1 MNRSPVVSSRQ
12 RLYPYTRSTR
22 AGADPEATRS
32 VSNLLLVLHSLRMVS
47 SAAGGTL
54 LTILMISSALV
65 TGALVGLANTF
76 RNLPDVRVVQNY
88 IPSETSYV
96 YDMNG
101 QMLSSMH
108 DEANRKV
115 VSLDQIS
122 PHMKRA
128 VMAIEDSHFY
138 HHPGINPN
146 SVLRAFVANLT
157 QGSVV
162 EGGSTLTMQLVKNLF
177 LTPEQSLSRKAA
189 EAVLAVRIEQVL
201 SKNEILELYLNQVYW
216 GHNTYGVE
224 TAAQSYFGKTAK
236 DLTLAEAAMM
246 AGFIQ
251 APESYSPFDG
261 NYQLSPEGLE
271 VAKWRQAVVLDRMA
285 ELNWITPEEAEE
297 AKRFEISFGEITS
310 FSRSKVP
317 YVTEAVFQE
326 LTQHFRKE
334 EILKGGMR
342 IQTTIDY
349 EMQQLAEK
357 IVQTWYPRIRQQGV
371 TADQMALVAVDPRTH
386 FVKAMVGGV
395 NYSENQFNRA
405 TSALRQPGSAFKPF
419 VYYTA
424 LATGKYTPSSSI
436 QDSPVSYPDGRETYT
451 PQNYDRS
458 FMGSMTLQR
467 SLQLSRNV
475 PAIRLGQDVGLN
487 KVIEI
492 CRLIGITSEMYPVVS
507 LPLGAIGVTPLE
519 MAGAYATFA
528 SQGWYSETTFIAQVT
543 DSRGGILLDN
553 TPKPRLVLD
562 PKATAQLTQ
571 MLQAVVAGGTGRAA
585 QLDRPTAGKTGTTS
599 SERDVWFVGYVP
611 QLAVAIWVGNDDY
624 SPLGRWATGGGT
636 VAPIWKDF
644 MIRALKDQPA
654 QPFPQGQGNPRPAS
668 PTPQPSPAE
677 SSQ

>member
-1 MNRSPVVSSRQ
+1 MVQ
-12 RLYPYTRSTR
+12 
-22 AGADPEATRS
+22 
-32 VSNLLLVLHSLRMVS
+32 SLRMVS
-47 SAAGGTL
+47 SVAGGTL
-54 LTILMISSALV
+54 LTIMMLSSALA
-65 TGALVGLANTF
+65 TGALVGLANSF

-88 IPSETSYV
+88 IPSETSYI

-101 QMLSSMH
+101 QLLSSMH

-128 VMAIEDSHFY
+128 MMAIEDSHFY
-138 HHPGINPN
+138 QHPGINPN
-146 SVLRAFVANLT
+146 SIIRALVANLT

-189 EAVLAVRIEQVL
+189 EAVLSVRIEQVL

-224 TAAQSYFGKTAK
+224 TAAQSYFGKSAR

-246 AGFIQ
+246 AGFVQ
-251 APESYSPFDG
+251 APEVYSPFDG
-261 NYQLSPEGLE
+261 NYELSEEGLKI
-271 VAKWRQAVVLDRMA
+271 AKWRQGVVLDRMV
-285 ELNWITPEEAEE
+285 ELNWITPAEAEE
-297 AKRFEISFGEITS
+297 AKKVKLAFGEITS

-326 LTQHFRKE
+326 LSQDFRKE

-349 EMQQLAEK
+349 DMQRLAEK
-357 IVQTWYPRIRQQGV
+357 TVQTWYPRIRQQGV
-371 TADQMALVAVDPRTH
+371 QADQMALVAIDPRTH

-395 NYSENQFNRA
+395 DYNENQFNRA

-424 LATGKYTPSSSI
+424 LATGKYNPSSTI
-436 QDSPVSYPDGRETYT
+436 QDSPVSYPDGRERYV
-451 PQNYDRS
+451 PQNYDRG
-458 FMGSMTLQR
+458 FMGAMSLQTA
-467 SLQLSRNV
+467 LQLSRNV

-487 KVIEI
+487 KVIEH

-507 LPLGAIGVTPLE
+507 LPLGAIGITPLE

-528 SQGWYSETTFIAQVT
+528 SQGWYSETTLIAQVT
-543 DSRGGILLDN
+543 DSRGGILLDH
-553 TPKPRLVLD
+553 TPQPRLVLN

-571 MLQAVVAGGTGRAA
+571 MLQAVVTGGTGRAA

-611 QLAVAIWVGNDDY
+611 QLAVALWIGNDDF
-624 SPLGRWATGGGT
+624 SPLGRDATGGGT

-644 MIRALKDQPA
+644 MIRALKDQPV
-654 QPFPQGQGNPRPAS
+654 QQFPQP
-668 PTPQPSPAE
+668 
-677 SSQ
+677 

>member
-1 MNRSPVVSSRQ
+1 
-12 RLYPYTRSTR
+12 
-22 AGADPEATRS
+22 
-32 VSNLLLVLHSLRMVS
+32 MVS
-47 SAAGGTL
+47 SVAGGTL
-54 LTILMISSALV
+54 LTIMMLSSALA
-65 TGALVGLANTF
+65 TGALVGLANSF

-101 QMLSSMH
+101 QLLSSMH

-138 HHPGINPN
+138 QHPGINPN
-146 SVLRAFVANLT
+146 SIIRALVANLT

-189 EAVLAVRIEQVL
+189 EAVLSVRIEQVL

-224 TAAQSYFGKTAK
+224 TAAQSYFGKSAK

-246 AGFIQ
+246 AGFVQ
-251 APESYSPFDG
+251 APENYSPFDG
-261 NYQLSPEGLE
+261 NYELSEEGLRI
-271 VAKWRQAVVLDRMA
+271 AKWRQGVVLDRMV
-285 ELNWITPEEAEE
+285 ELNWITPEAAAE
-297 AKRFEISFGEITS
+297 AKNVKLTFGEITS

-317 YVTEAVFQE
+317 YVTEAVFEE
-326 LTQHFRKE
+326 LSQHFRKE

-349 EMQQLAEK
+349 DMQRLAEQT
-357 IVQTWYPRIRQQGV
+357 VQTWYPRIQQQGV
-371 TADQMALVAVDPRTH
+371 QADQMALVAIDPRTH

-395 NYSENQFNRA
+395 NYNENQFNRA

-424 LATGKYTPSSSI
+424 LSTGKYNPASTI
-436 QDSPVSYPDGRETYT
+436 QDSPVSYPDGRERYV

-458 FMGSMTLQR
+458 FMGAMSLQTA
-467 SLQLSRNV
+467 LQLSRNV

-487 KVIEI
+487 KVIEH
-492 CRLIGITSEMYPVVS
+492 CRLMGITSEMYPVVS
-507 LPLGAIGVTPLE
+507 LPLGAIGITPLE

-553 TPKPRLVLD
+553 TPQPRLVLN

-571 MLQAVVAGGTGRAA
+571 MLQAVVTGGTGRAA

-599 SERDVWFVGYVP
+599 SERDIWFVGYVP
-611 QLAVAIWVGNDDY
+611 QLAVAMWIGNDDF
-624 SPLGRWATGGGT
+624 SPLGRNATGGGT

-644 MIRALKDQPA
+644 MIRALKDQPV
-654 QPFPQGQGNPRPAS
+654 QQFPKP
-668 PTPQPSPAE
+668 
-677 SSQ
+677 

>member
-1 MNRSPVVSSRQ
+1 
-12 RLYPYTRSTR
+12 
-22 AGADPEATRS
+22 
-32 VSNLLLVLHSLRMVS
+32 MVS
-47 SAAGGTL
+47 SVAGGTL
-54 LTILMISSALV
+54 LTIMMLSSALA
-65 TGALVGLANTF
+65 TGALVGLANSF

-101 QMLSSMH
+101 QLLSSMH

-138 HHPGINPN
+138 QHPGINPN
-146 SVLRAFVANLT
+146 SIIRALVANLT

-189 EAVLAVRIEQVL
+189 EAVLSVRIEQVL

-224 TAAQSYFGKTAK
+224 TAAQSYFGKSAK

-246 AGFIQ
+246 AGFVQ
-251 APESYSPFDG
+251 APENYSPFDG
-261 NYQLSPEGLE
+261 NYELSEEGLRI
-271 VAKWRQAVVLDRMA
+271 AKWRQGVVLDRMV
-285 ELNWITPEEAEE
+285 ELNWITPEAAAE
-297 AKRFEISFGEITS
+297 AKNVKLTFGEITS

-317 YVTEAVFQE
+317 YVTEAVFEE
-326 LTQHFRKE
+326 LSQHFRKE

-349 EMQQLAEK
+349 DMQRLAEQT
-357 IVQTWYPRIRQQGV
+357 VQTWYPRIKQQGV
-371 TADQMALVAVDPRTH
+371 QADQMALVAIDPRTH

-395 NYSENQFNRA
+395 NYNENQFNRA

-424 LATGKYTPSSSI
+424 LSTGKYNPASTI
-436 QDSPVSYPDGRETYT
+436 QDSPVSYPDGRERYV

-458 FMGSMTLQR
+458 FMGAMSLQTA
-467 SLQLSRNV
+467 LQLSRNV

-487 KVIEI
+487 KVIEH
-492 CRLIGITSEMYPVVS
+492 CRLMGITSEMYPVVS
-507 LPLGAIGVTPLE
+507 LPLGAIGITPLE

-553 TPKPRLVLD
+553 TPQPRLVLN

-571 MLQAVVAGGTGRAA
+571 MLQAVVTGGTGRAA

-599 SERDVWFVGYVP
+599 SERDIWFVGYVP
-611 QLAVAIWVGNDDY
+611 QLAVAMWIGNDDF
-624 SPLGRWATGGGT
+624 SPLGRNATGGGT

-644 MIRALKDQPA
+644 MIRALKDQPV
-654 QPFPQGQGNPRPAS
+654 QQFPKP
-668 PTPQPSPAE
+668 
-677 SSQ
+677 

>member
-1 MNRSPVVSSRQ
+1 
-12 RLYPYTRSTR
+12 
-22 AGADPEATRS
+22 
-32 VSNLLLVLHSLRMVS
+32 MVS
-47 SAAGGTL
+47 SVAGGTL
-54 LTILMISSALV
+54 LTIMMLSSALA
-65 TGALVGLANTF
+65 TGALVGLANSF

-88 IPSETSYV
+88 IPSETSYI

-101 QMLSSMH
+101 QLLSSMH

-128 VMAIEDSHFY
+128 MMAIEDSHFY
-138 HHPGINPN
+138 QHPGINPN
-146 SVLRAFVANLT
+146 SIIRALVANLT

-189 EAVLAVRIEQVL
+189 EAVLSVRIEQVL

-224 TAAQSYFGKTAK
+224 TAAQSYFGKSAR

-246 AGFIQ
+246 AGFVQ
-251 APESYSPFDG
+251 APEVYSPFDG
-261 NYQLSPEGLE
+261 NYELSEEGLKI
-271 VAKWRQAVVLDRMA
+271 AKWRQGVVLDRMV
-285 ELNWITPEEAEE
+285 ELNWITPAEAEE
-297 AKRFEISFGEITS
+297 AKKVKLAFGEITS

-326 LTQHFRKE
+326 LSQDFRKE

-349 EMQQLAEK
+349 DMQRLAEK
-357 IVQTWYPRIRQQGV
+357 TVQTWYPRIRQQGV
-371 TADQMALVAVDPRTH
+371 QADQMALVAIDPRTH

-395 NYSENQFNRA
+395 DYNENQFNRA

-424 LATGKYTPSSSI
+424 LATGKYNPSSTI
-436 QDSPVSYPDGRETYT
+436 QDSPVSYPDGRERYV
-451 PQNYDRS
+451 PQNYDRG
-458 FMGSMTLQR
+458 FMGAMSLQTA
-467 SLQLSRNV
+467 LQLSRNV

-487 KVIEI
+487 KVIEH

-507 LPLGAIGVTPLE
+507 LPLGAIGITPLE

-528 SQGWYSETTFIAQVT
+528 SQGWYSETTLIAQVT
-543 DSRGGILLDN
+543 DSRGGILLDH
-553 TPKPRLVLD
+553 TPQPRLVLN

-571 MLQAVVAGGTGRAA
+571 MLQAVVTGGTGRAA

-611 QLAVAIWVGNDDY
+611 QLAVALWIGNDDF
-624 SPLGRWATGGGT
+624 SPLGRDATGGGT

-644 MIRALKDQPA
+644 MIRALKDQPV
-654 QPFPQGQGNPRPAS
+654 QQFPQP
-668 PTPQPSPAE
+668 
-677 SSQ
+677 

>member
-1 MNRSPVVSSRQ
+1 MSPSQTLYPHTRKDRSGAESPRSPSGFLRTVQ
-12 RLYPYTRSTR
+12 
-22 AGADPEATRS
+22 
-32 VSNLLLVLHSLRMVS
+32 SLRMVS
-47 SAAGGTL
+47 SVAGGTL
-54 LTILMISSALV
+54 LTIMMLSSALA
-65 TGALVGLANTF
+65 TGALVGLANSF

-101 QMLSSMH
+101 QLLSSMH

-138 HHPGINPN
+138 QHPGINPN
-146 SVLRAFVANLT
+146 SIIRALVANLT

-189 EAVLAVRIEQVL
+189 EAVLSVRIEQVL

-224 TAAQSYFGKTAK
+224 TAAQSYFGKSAK

-246 AGFIQ
+246 AGFVQ
-251 APESYSPFDG
+251 APENYSPFDG
-261 NYQLSPEGLE
+261 NYELSEEGLRI
-271 VAKWRQAVVLDRMA
+271 AKWRQGVVLDRMV
-285 ELNWITPEEAEE
+285 ELNWITPEAAAE
-297 AKRFEISFGEITS
+297 AKNVKLTFGEITS

-317 YVTEAVFQE
+317 YVTEAVFEE
-326 LTQHFRKE
+326 LSQNFRKE

-349 EMQQLAEK
+349 DMQRLAEQT
-357 IVQTWYPRIRQQGV
+357 VQTWYPRIQQQGV
-371 TADQMALVAVDPRTH
+371 QADQMALVAIDPRTH

-395 NYSENQFNRA
+395 NYNENQFNRA

-424 LATGKYTPSSSI
+424 LSTGKYNPASTI
-436 QDSPVSYPDGRETYT
+436 QDSPVSYPDGRERYV

-458 FMGSMTLQR
+458 FMGAMSLQTA
-467 SLQLSRNV
+467 LQLSRNV

-487 KVIEI
+487 KVIEH
-492 CRLIGITSEMYPVVS
+492 CRLMGITSEMYPVVS
-507 LPLGAIGVTPLE
+507 LPLGAIGITPLE

-553 TPKPRLVLD
+553 TPQPRLVLN

-571 MLQAVVAGGTGRAA
+571 MLQAVVTGGTGRAA

-599 SERDVWFVGYVP
+599 SERDIWFVGYVP
-611 QLAVAIWVGNDDY
+611 QLAVAMWIGNDDF
-624 SPLGRWATGGGT
+624 SPLGRNATGGGT

-644 MIRALKDQPA
+644 MIRALKDQPV
-654 QPFPQGQGNPRPAS
+654 QQFPKP
-668 PTPQPSPAE
+668 
-677 SSQ
+677 

>member
-1 MNRSPVVSSRQ
+1 MVQ
-12 RLYPYTRSTR
+12 
-22 AGADPEATRS
+22 
-32 VSNLLLVLHSLRMVS
+32 SLRMVS
-47 SAAGGTL
+47 SVAGGTL
-54 LTILMISSALV
+54 LTIMMLSSALA
-65 TGALVGLANTF
+65 TGALVGLANSF

-88 IPSETSYV
+88 IPSETSYI

-101 QMLSSMH
+101 QLLSSMH

-128 VMAIEDSHFY
+128 MMAIEDSHFY
-138 HHPGINPN
+138 QHPGINPN
-146 SVLRAFVANLT
+146 SIIRALVANLT

-189 EAVLAVRIEQVL
+189 EAVLSVRIEQVL

-224 TAAQSYFGKTAK
+224 TAAQSYFGKSAR

-246 AGFIQ
+246 AGFVQ
-251 APESYSPFDG
+251 APEVYSPFDG
-261 NYQLSPEGLE
+261 NYELSEEGLKI
-271 VAKWRQAVVLDRMA
+271 AKWRQGVVLDRMV
-285 ELNWITPEEAEE
+285 ELNWITPAEAEE
-297 AKRFEISFGEITS
+297 AKKVKLAFGEITS

-326 LTQHFRKE
+326 LSQDFRKE

-349 EMQQLAEK
+349 DMQRLAEK
-357 IVQTWYPRIRQQGV
+357 TVQTWYPRIRQQGV
-371 TADQMALVAVDPRTH
+371 QADQMALVAIDPRTH

-395 NYSENQFNRA
+395 DYNENQFNRA

-424 LATGKYTPSSSI
+424 LATGKYNPSSTI
-436 QDSPVSYPDGRETYT
+436 QDSPVSYPDGRERYV
-451 PQNYDRS
+451 PQNYDRG
-458 FMGSMTLQR
+458 FMGAMSLQTA
-467 SLQLSRNV
+467 LQLSRNI
-475 PAIRLGQDVGLN
+475 PAIRLGQEVGLN
-487 KVIEI
+487 KVIEH

-507 LPLGAIGVTPLE
+507 LPLGAIGITPLE

-528 SQGWYSETTFIAQVT
+528 SQGWYSETTLIAQVT
-543 DSRGGILLDN
+543 DSRGGILLDH
-553 TPKPRLVLD
+553 TPQPRLVLN

-571 MLQAVVAGGTGRAA
+571 MLQAVVTGGTGRAA

-611 QLAVAIWVGNDDY
+611 QLAVALWIGNDDF
-624 SPLGRWATGGGT
+624 SPLGRDATGGGT

-644 MIRALKDQPA
+644 MIRALKDQPV
-654 QPFPQGQGNPRPAS
+654 QQFPQP
-668 PTPQPSPAE
+668 
-677 SSQ
+677 